1 MIQINKLPEYHN
13 ELIIEG
19 KDYNGETPQ
28 DELQYHI
35 ESNISFVEDEESQ
48 LEALIASEP
57 TQIN

>member
-1 MIQINKLPEYHN
+1 MMKIHTIPEYHD
-13 ELIIEG
+13 ELVIDG
-19 KDYNGETPQ
+19 RDYNGYTPD

-57 TQIN
+57 TQ

>member
-1 MIQINKLPEYHN
+1 MIRLHTIQNYTD

-19 KDYNGETPQ
+19 KDYNGQTPD

-35 ESNISFVEDEESQ
+35 ESNIDFVEDEESE

-57 TQIN
+57 TQ